1 MAFFEALRM
10 AIEAIRGHKLRSGLT
25 LLGMVIGVFAIIVS
39 VTAVKVIDV
48 YFQDSMKFLGTS
60 TFTISRY
67 PAIQTGPMDA
77 SLRNRPPITYEQV
90 ERFERAMNLPVTIS
104 PLEDFTLGR
113 VKYAGRETTPNI
125 VLLGG
130 DENFPDN
137 FGYELDQGRMITE
150 QDVQYGRSLTVLG
163 ADIVEELFPNETPI
177 GKTVRMDGH
186 RFEVIGTLQKK
197 GSFLGFSL
205 DNRLIVPITRLISI
219 YGQPDRNIASIS
231 VRVAD
236 ANRLASTMEEA
247 IGRMRMV
254 RKVEPGKPN
263 NFELDTNDSMQ
274 AIFDAFTGTLTAGG
288 ALIGLIA
295 LLAAGIG
302 IMNIMLV
309 SVTERTREIGV
320 RKSVGARRRDIM
332 RQFLFEAFFLCQIG
346 GLIGIILGMLL
357 GNIVALQFDIR
368 FAFPW
373 GWAIA
378 AVVMV
383 TFLAL
388 VFGGYPAYKA
398 AKLDPIESLRYE

>member
-1 MAFFEALRM
+1 MAVEAL
-10 AIEAIRGHKLRSGLT
+10 RGHKLRSGLT

-48 YFQDSMKFLGTS
+48 YFQDSMKFLGSS

-67 PAIQTGPMDA
+67 PAIQTGPMDP
-77 SLRNRPPITYEQV
+77 STRNRPPITYDQV
-90 ERFERAMNLPVTIS
+90 QRFERAMDLPVTIS

-125 VLLGG
+125 VLLGS
-130 DENFPDN
+130 DENFLEN

-150 QDVQYGRSLTVLG
+150 QDVQYGRSFTVLG

-186 RFEVIGTLQKK
+186 KFEVVGTLRKK

-205 DNRLIVPITRLISI
+205 DNRLVVPITRLISI
-219 YGQPDRNIASIS
+219 YGQPNRNIASVS
-231 VRVAD
+231 VRVMD
-236 ANRLASTMEEA
+236 AHRLAPTMEEA
-247 IGRMRMV
+247 IGRMRLV

-320 RKSVGARRRDIM
+320 RKSIGARRRDIM

-346 GLIGIILGMLL
+346 GIIGIILGMLL

-378 AVVMV
+378 AVIMV
-383 TFLAL
+383 TALAL
-388 VFGGYPAYKA
+388 IFGGYPAYKA